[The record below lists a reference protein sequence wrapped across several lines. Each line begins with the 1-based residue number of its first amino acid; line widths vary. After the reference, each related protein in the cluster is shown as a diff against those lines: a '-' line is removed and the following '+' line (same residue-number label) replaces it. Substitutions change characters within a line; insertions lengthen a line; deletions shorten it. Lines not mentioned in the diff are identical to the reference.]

1 MFQMSEITCR
11 TALNP
16 SKIPGADWCLNPYR
30 GCSHACVY
38 CYAGCLAQKRGEGEN
53 WGSFVQVKM
62 NFDERLVA
70 QVRRPKRGTVLLST
84 VTDAYQVA
92 EERYGLTARCLTVLG
107 FSDLRVSILTKS
119 DLVLRD
125 LALLRSLPETVVG
138 FSITTVDDGLA
149 ALLEPGA
156 PSPSRRLAALRDLA
170 HAGIRTWV
178 FVAPVIPGLN
188 DAPEDL
194 IAIYRAARA
203 AGASEVEFDPFNFY
217 PLAVRQVRE
226 LIDRCRPGHRTAFE
240 KACREPGA
248 FRRSMRQSL
257 PAETLRFV

>member
-1 MFQMSEITCR
+1 MYRLSETTCR

-38 CYAGCLAQKRGEGEN
+38 CYAGCLAQKRGSGEK
-53 WGSFVQVKM
+53 WGSFVEART
-62 NFDERLVA
+62 NFVERLAA
-70 QVRRPKRGTVLLST
+70 QVRRPKRGTVLLSS

-125 LALLRSLPETVVG
+125 LALLRSLPEAVVG
-138 FSITTVDDGLA
+138 FSITTVDDDLA
-149 ALLEPGA
+149 VLLEPGA
-156 PSPSRRLAALRDLA
+156 PPPSRRLAALRSLA
-170 HAGIRTWV
+170 RAGIRTWV

-194 IAIYRAARA
+194 VKVSRAARA
-203 AGASEVEFDPFNFY
+203 AGALEVEFDPFNFY
-217 PLAVRQVRE
+217 PLAVSQVRE
-226 LIDRCRPGHRTAFE
+226 LINRHLPGQSGAFE
-240 KACREPGA
+240 KACRDPAA
-248 FRRSMRQSL
+248 FRRGVRQDL
-257 PAETLRFV
+257 PAEIRNSL